1 MKFIYIA
8 GIEHSGTTLT
18 EQLLGS
24 HPHVLSL
31 GEINSFF
38 STSHMRNY
46 MARWGSHDDV
56 SMCSCGEEWSQCAF
70 WAERTHLNGLNS
82 TLPAR
87 EKYQLLIED
96 IDKHFGPDVVV
107 TDSSKS
113 LAGLTALHEAS
124 QSLGKVVTD
133 IGVVFTVK
141 DPRSFAASMKRK
153 TGDSSLLAAYRAM
166 NLWTAGNQEILGY
179 IEEKS
184 MPMVLNLYEH
194 LCLDPLTQINSVFRR
209 LGTSEVDALDISHQK
224 SHIAMG
230 NKDFLMRNRL
240 QIRYDQRWFLDNRI
254 LAAYLLNGKARA
266 LNRRFYALSERQR
279 GEQPRAERDRTEQ
292 GTIR

>member
-18 EQLLGS
+18 EQLLSS
-24 HPHVLSL
+24 HPNVLSL

-56 SMCSCGEEWSQCAF
+56 SMCSCGEEWSNCTF
-70 WAERTHLNGLNS
+70 WSERTHLCGLNS
-82 TLPAR
+82 ALPAKD
-87 EKYQLLIED
+87 KYRLLIED
-96 IDKHFGPDVVV
+96 IELHFGPDVVV

-113 LAGLTALHEAS
+113 LAGLSALHEAS
-124 QSLGKVVTD
+124 LAAGTMVSD

-153 TGDSSLLAAYRAM
+153 TGNGSLLASYRAM
-166 NLWTAGNQEILGY
+166 NLWVAGNQEIMSY
-179 IEEKS
+179 IQDNA
-184 MPMVLNLYEH
+184 MPMVVNLYEH
-194 LCLDPLTQINSVFRR
+194 LCLDPLAQINSIFQR
-209 LGTSEVDALDISHQK
+209 LGVAEIQEIDISHQR

-240 QIRYDQRWFLDNRI
+240 HVRYDQRWFLDNRI
-254 LAAYLLNGKARA
+254 LAAYLMNGNART
-266 LNRRFYALSERQR
+266 LNRTLYGLSEHQFR
-279 GEQPRAERDRTEQ
+279 G
-292 GTIR
+292 G